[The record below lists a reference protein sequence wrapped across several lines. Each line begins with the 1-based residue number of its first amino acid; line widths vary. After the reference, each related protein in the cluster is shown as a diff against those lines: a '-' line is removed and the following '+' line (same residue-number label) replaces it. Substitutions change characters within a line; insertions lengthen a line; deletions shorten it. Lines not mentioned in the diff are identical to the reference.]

1 MDSEKDKKVKRIARF
16 LELGGTMLAE
26 HCKVC
31 GAPKFRYQGRV
42 ICPICDVQEERE
54 APEPAVEVQAQAP
67 EPTPS
72 TEKDKSSFESKKRV
86 QAHRQKSRFGMKASE
101 TAEEE
106 EKALET
112 IEEEIPVLPPEKEES
127 RRTPAAHRA
136 PTVPVSHTVSSSK
149 VPEAPVVQAAPS
161 EREEKPAA
169 LSKVAGVH
177 RDREVL
183 EDLLFR
189 KMVNIANCLQD
200 ETDPRRIAEDLELI
214 GKGLGLIERLRQ
226 L

>member
-31 GAPKFRYQGRV
+31 GAPKFRYQGKV
-42 ICPICDVQEERE
+42 ICPICDVQEEKE
-54 APEPAVEVQAQAP
+54 APEPAAEVKAP

-72 TEKDKSSFESKKRV
+72 AEKDKSSFESKKRV
-86 QAHRQKSRFGMKASE
+86 QAHRQKSRFGLRASE

-106 EKALET
+106 EKALEP

-127 RRTPAAHRA
+127 RRRTSAAHRA
-136 PTVPVSHTVSSSK
+136 PAVPKPQTVPSPK
-149 VPEAPVVQAAPS
+149 VPAAPVIQATPS
-161 EREEKPAA
+161 GRVEKPAV
-169 LSKVAGVH
+169 SKVSEVQ
-177 RDREVL
+177 RDRKVL

-189 KMVNIANCLQD
+189 KMVNIADCLED
-200 ETDPRRIAEDLELI
+200 ETDPRRTAEDLELI